1 MESAVADDTQTKDSS
16 YTYWVRKK
24 TEQAAPD
31 PVPRKL
37 SSFEVAQVQQPT
49 TLGSVWNQ
57 AGTWEERCI
66 TKWATSRLKEL
77 LMTLE
82 PLRLEDGYVQVTEVT
97 RCAGE
102 ASLVTVRNKKR
113 HGYSYEIT
121 LKFKGDWRGVKD
133 VEGTLV
139 IPEASYNDLDDL
151 KVEVDLSSADSIEAS
166 EKAVFCQELRSF
178 LDPIRDKLQT
188 FEEELK
194 AR

>member
-1 MESAVADDTQTKDSS
+1 
-16 YTYWVRKK
+16 
-24 TEQAAPD
+24 
-31 PVPRKL
+31 
-37 SSFEVAQVQQPT
+37 
-49 TLGSVWNQ
+49 
-57 AGTWEERCI
+57 
-66 TKWATSRLKEL
+66 
-77 LMTLE
+77 MTLE